1 MHNHEALNTLSN
13 LLTWNDYS
21 DNDFNFNNSF
31 NPLVMYLEFNKT
43 GLVSELQN
51 TKQKATPKEV
61 LKANEF
67 YTWFQNLGG
76 NLTHFNAENI
86 INSCSNTALKFSS
99 FKANPED
106 TKKRFNHKFNFNL

>member
-1 MHNHEALNTLSN
+1 MKKLTPFSNIPFGNDNSDNNLHFINYFNTL
-13 LLTWNDYS
+13 
-21 DNDFNFNNSF
+21 
-31 NPLVMYLEFNKT
+31 VMHLELNKT

-76 NLTHFNAENI
+76 NLTTFNAENI
-86 INSCSNTALKFSS
+86 IKSCSNTSLKFSS

-106 TKKRFNHKFNFNL
+106 TKKRFNHKFTFNL